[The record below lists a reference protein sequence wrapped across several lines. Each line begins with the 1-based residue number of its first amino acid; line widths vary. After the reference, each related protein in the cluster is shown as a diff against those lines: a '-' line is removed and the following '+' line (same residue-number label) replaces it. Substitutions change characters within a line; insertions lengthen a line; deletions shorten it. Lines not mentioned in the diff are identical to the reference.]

1 MPRLAQ
7 FVCERPRRCGS
18 PRSQFGVGVDIAT
31 DVDQGG
37 FDALDDVVYGCGGI
51 VGEGHGVISTCDW
64 WD

>member
-1 MPRLAQ
+1 MPRRLSFARDDPGGADL
-7 FVCERPRRCGS
+7 CEAE
-18 PRSQFGVGVDIAT
+18 FGVGVDIAT
-31 DVDQGG
+31 DIDQGG